1 MPSTITDL
9 DELEALVDAMG
20 GKGIVQLASGAKT
33 VEELAEIAGKY
44 GHAMF
49 KSTGVAM
56 YNEQAPERA
65 ISIFEACTKA
75 QAEGKPIYVQIP
87 AQPLA
92 FDFFGQRLPVLQP

>member
-1 MPSTITDL
+1 
-9 DELEALVDAMG
+9 
-20 GKGIVQLASGAKT
+20 
-33 VEELAEIAGKY
+33 
-44 GHAMF
+44 MF

-65 ISIFEACTKA
+65 ISIFEARTKA

-92 FDFFGQRLPVLQP
+92 FDFSWPTPTRSSAMMGLPM